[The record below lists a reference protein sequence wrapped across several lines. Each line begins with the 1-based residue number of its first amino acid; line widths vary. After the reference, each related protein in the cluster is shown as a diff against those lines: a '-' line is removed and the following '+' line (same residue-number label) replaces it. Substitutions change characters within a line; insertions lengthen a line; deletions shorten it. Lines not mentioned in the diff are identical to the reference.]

1 MTHTSMLSQFPT
13 LENSAPDNSNDA
25 HPIASVMLVNTG
37 LVARSVAPSRN
48 SNWSVEAPRTTV
60 ATPAVITTVETGAVS
75 VRAPEAMVVAGV
87 VITTVDALSAVRLVP
102 PTAMLAAPLVTATA
116 DAVAVR

>member
-87 VITTVDALSAVRLVP
+87 VIATVDAVAERDGS